1 MKKTFNDC
9 YDQNYLEEEGESSG
23 WSRRG
28 GVETRR
34 GDVETRRG
42 DVETRRG
49 DVLIPSVQLV
59 SDSDPNIKAAG
70 D

>member
-42 DVETRRG
+42 DV
-49 DVLIPSVQLV
+49 LIPSVQLV